1 MRPGWIALAAWIF
14 CVAGFVGIRL
24 YVGRRR
30 FYRTNAAGVE
40 EFESYGRAV
49 ASWLFEAFLHL
60 LTLVLLLSGLI
71 PMAMLIRSPPG
82 FW

>member
-14 CVAGFVGIRL
+14 CVVGFVGIHL
-24 YVGRRR
+24 YLGRRC

-49 ASWLFEAFLHL
+49 ASWLFEAFLHV
-60 LTLVLLLSGLI
+60 LTVVFLFGSLIAMVVVGLA
-71 PMAMLIRSPPG
+71 PRG